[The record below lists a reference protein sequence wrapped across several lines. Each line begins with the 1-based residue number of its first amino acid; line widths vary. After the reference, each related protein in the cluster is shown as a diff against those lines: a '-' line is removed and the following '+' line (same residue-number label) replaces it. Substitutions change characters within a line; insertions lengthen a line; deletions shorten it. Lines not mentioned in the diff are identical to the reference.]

1 METETDT
8 DSAHPPLFI
17 RHARRPRLTR
27 LLDESC
33 AQALVV
39 SGPAGY
45 GKTTLA
51 TEWLQGRDQVVWYR
65 ATSASADVAAF
76 SAGVADVVAPLVP
89 GAGERLKQRLRVADS
104 PERAARPLA
113 ELLAHDLEEW
123 PPSALLVID
132 DYHLVADSAPVEDFF
147 DWLLTLQPKLR
158 VLVTTRRRPRWA
170 SARRIL
176 YGEITEI
183 GGDQL
188 AMTAE
193 EARGVLG
200 ADRSTESIRA
210 LVTQAEGWPALI
222 GLAALTASS
231 EMPDERVSEAL
242 YRYFAEE
249 VIRHE
254 PPDLQHFML
263 LASVPATIDARIAR
277 EVLDIADPEPLLDS
291 LAEQGLLQRIDA
303 SFQFHPLLRSFLRR
317 RHSEFDALAFRAFN
331 DRAILDS
338 RAHSQWE
345 EAFSLALEAGQFER
359 GVEILVEATPG
370 LLASGRI
377 ETLERWLDDCGPHAV
392 HSGGATI
399 ARVEILIRKGQLL
412 DAAAVAQ
419 DLAKRLSDED
429 ALSSRAN
436 FLAGQAL
443 YLGSGSSK
451 AVEFQR
457 RAREVAQSEDDLKR
471 SLWGLFMT
479 ENELGAQGAGAH
491 LAELDLMATDD
502 LDARLRVAVGRQAM
516 AANRGSFGDL
526 VEKSLPLVALSQH
539 AADPMART
547 TFLVNASYLCVAH
560 ADYRRAIE
568 LATAALAEC
577 RLLGL
582 EFAKGY
588 CLASI
593 ALAHAGRRTFR
604 SANQAL
610 RELETVAD
618 EQDNLYLRWSAE
630 ITAIRVALAR
640 GRPDEALSGRGL
652 DFADEIPVPAA
663 QGEYLAVLALA
674 GAATGD
680 RSFVDR
686 CANRAARC
694 TKAIEARFFTQF
706 AYLICETEADQASK
720 ADVVGLVRATIS
732 ASFEDS
738 FVLAYR
744 LAPRILD
751 FIPPDDAVVPT
762 VVLLMKRAN
771 DLAVARSRFPRAL
784 PGPTRTPLTPREEEV
799 LELLATGLSNAE
811 IAERL
816 FISRNTAK
824 VHVQNILKKL
834 GAKTRLQAAMHAYA
848 SSDLRD

>member
-1 METETDT
+1 MENDA
-8 DSAHPPLFI
+8 DKAHPPLFT

-27 LLDESC
+27 LLDESR

-39 SGPAGY
+39 TGPAGF

-51 TEWLQGRDQVVWYR
+51 TEWLQGREQVVWYR

-76 SAGVADVVAPLVP
+76 SAGLADVVAPLVP
-89 GAGERLKQRLRVADS
+89 GAGEKLKQRLRVADS

-113 ELLAHDLEEW
+113 ELLANDLEEW
-123 PPSALLVID
+123 PPTALLVID

-193 EARGVLG
+193 EARRVLG
-200 ADRSTESIRA
+200 ADRSSESVRE
-210 LVTQAEGWPALI
+210 LVMQAEGWPALI

-249 VIRHE
+249 VVKHE
-254 PPDLQHFML
+254 PPDVQRFML
-263 LASVPATIDARIAR
+263 LASVPATIDARVAR
-277 EVLDIADPEPLLDS
+277 EVLDVADPEPLLDA
-291 LAEQGLLQRIDA
+291 LAGQGLLQRIDA
-303 SFQFHPLLRSFLRR
+303 AFQFHPLLRSFLRR
-317 RHSEFDALAFRAFN
+317 SHAELDPPIFRALN
-331 DRAILDS
+331 ERAIADS
-338 RAHSQWE
+338 REHSRWE
-345 EAFSLALEAGQFER
+345 QAFSLALEAEEIEQ
-359 GVEILVEATPG
+359 GVEILVEATPAF
-370 LLASGRI
+370 LASGRI
-377 ETLERWLDDCGPHAV
+377 ETLDRWLDDCGSHAF
-392 HSGGATI
+392 HSAGATI

-412 DAAAVAQ
+412 HASAVAQ
-419 DLAKRLSDED
+419 DLAARLPDED
-429 ALSSRAN
+429 ALASRAN

-443 YLGSGSSK
+443 YLASGSNE
-451 AVEFQR
+451 AIEFQR
-457 RAREVAQSEDDLKR
+457 RARELARDENDLKR

-479 ENELGAQGAGAH
+479 ENELGAQGAETH
-491 LAELDLMATDD
+491 LAELELMAAESDD
-502 LDARLRVAVGRQAM
+502 LDARLRVAVGRQAA
-516 AANRGSFGDL
+516 AANGGSFGDL
-526 VEKSLPLVALSQH
+526 LEKSLPLVPLSAH

-560 ADYRRAIE
+560 ADYQSALK
-568 LATAALAEC
+568 LANAALEEC

-582 EFAKGY
+582 QFAKGY
-588 CLASI
+588 CLATI
-593 ALAHAGRRTFR
+593 ALANAGLRAFR
-604 SANQAL
+604 GANQAL
-610 RELETVAD
+610 RELETVAE

-640 GRPDEALSGRGL
+640 GRPDEAVSGRAF

-663 QGEYLAVLALA
+663 QGEYLGLLALA
-674 GAATGD
+674 AAVSGD
-680 RSFVDR
+680 RENADR
-686 CANRAARC
+686 CSQLAQSR
-694 TKAIEARFFTQF
+694 TTAIEARFFGQF
-706 AYLICETEADQASK
+706 ADLISRIAIERASQS
-720 ADVVGLVRATIS
+720 DVIGLVRAAIS

-738 FVLAYR
+738 FVLTYR
-744 LAPRILD
+744 LAPHILD
-751 FIPPDDAVVPT
+751 FVPADDAVVPA

-771 DLAVARSRFPRAL
+771 DLGVARSRFPRAS
-784 PGPTRTPLTPREEEV
+784 PVPPRSPLTPREEEV
-799 LELLATGLSNAE
+799 LELLGTGLSNAE

-816 FISRNTAK
+816 FISRSTAK
-824 VHVQNILKKL
+824 VHVQHILKKL
-834 GAKTRLQAAMHAYA
+834 GAKTRLQAAMHA
-848 SSDLRD
+848 SPVSDGRD